1 MTVDIFLEIVTKFF
15 KNIFFYA
22 LDLQEARMC

>member
-15 KNIFFYA
+15 KKHFFYA